1 MRAIAERPSASTQP
15 DRSDGPRSQQR
26 HGCNRGNGD
35 RRSPQRL
42 PLGQQSDDAQQ
53 RQDNPSSRVPDTPHN
68 RMWHGPHYILAARW
82 HTHST
87 RLVSAVQDNDTARY
101 RLRNDAVSWA
111 ETDDGIAV
119 LDLKRSVYLAVNVS
133 GASLWRRLSHG
144 ATVRELSS
152 LLQVEF
158 EVDGDSADTYVREF
172 LADAARLGVCEVEQ
186 ATGGLDA
193 GGA

>member
-1 MRAIAERPSASTQP
+1 M
-15 DRSDGPRSQQR
+15 
-26 HGCNRGNGD
+26 
-35 RRSPQRL
+35 
-42 PLGQQSDDAQQ
+42 
-53 RQDNPSSRVPDTPHN
+53 
-68 RMWHGPHYILAARW
+68 GPH
-82 HTHST
+82 ST
-87 RLVSAVQDNDTARY
+87 KLVSTVHDDDSVPY

-144 ATVRELSS
+144 ATVRDLTA
-152 LLQVEF
+152 LLQSEF
-158 EVDGDSADTYVREF
+158 DVDEKMADADVHEF
-172 LADAARLGVCEVEQ
+172 LADAARLGLCEVEQ